1 MDETVNQEQGM
12 ESLSVEQAAD
22 KIMGLMEQGEAS
34 QDQPQPEPQEQE
46 VVEAKETEEVSEEQV
61 EEQTEEEEAP
71 QPETFR
77 VKAEGEEHEVTLDD
91 LVKNYQLE
99 ANVRKKMESLA
110 HDKKEIETLKGELS
124 SKKAEQ
130 DEAYQKH
137 TQERQKYS
145 EYINLLDQ
153 YLQGQNQ
160 QEDLSALKQSNPEA
174 YLMKVAEQQERDK
187 QLAIIRQEQH
197 RLATEQQAEN
207 QKRLAQRLEAEKK
220 KVADRLP
227 DYFHPEKGKEVK
239 KNMRDVALSVG
250 YTDQELNAT
259 IDSRFAFLCDLAHEG
274 LKARQAKPKV
284 ITKVKSAPKMI
295 KSGVSQP
302 SDSQSQRIKKLK
314 SQAKKTG
321 NIKDVANVF
330 EAML

>member
-1 MDETVNQEQGM
+1 MSETVNQEQGM
-12 ESLSVEQAAD
+12 ESLNVEQAAN
-22 KIMGLMEQGEAS
+22 KIMGLMDQEEAS
-34 QDQPQPEPQEQE
+34 QDQPQPETQEQE
-46 VVEAKETEEVSEEQV
+46 VVEAAETTEVSEEQV

-71 QPETFR
+71 QVETYR
-77 VKAEGEEHEVTLDD
+77 IKAEGEEHEVTLDD

-99 ANVRKKMESLA
+99 ANVRKKMETLA
-110 HDKKEIETLKGELS
+110 HDKKELDSLKGELS

-187 QLAIIRQEQH
+187 QLTIIRQEQH
-197 RLATEQQAEN
+197 RLATEQQAQN
-207 QKRLAQRLEAEKK
+207 QKLLAERLESEKK
-220 KVADRLP
+220 KVAEKLP
-227 DYFHPEKGKEVK
+227 DYFHPEKGKELK
-239 KNMRDVALSVG
+239 SSLRNVALTVG

-274 LKARQAKPKV
+274 WKVRQAKPKV
-284 ITKVKSAPKMI
+284 MTKVKSAPKMI
-295 KSGVSQP
+295 RSGVTAP
-302 SDSQSQRIKKLK
+302 ADGQSQRIRKLK